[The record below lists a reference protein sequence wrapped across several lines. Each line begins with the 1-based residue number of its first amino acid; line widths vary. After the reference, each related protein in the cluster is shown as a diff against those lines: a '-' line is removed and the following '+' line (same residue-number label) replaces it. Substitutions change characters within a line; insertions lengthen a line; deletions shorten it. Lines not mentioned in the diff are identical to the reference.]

1 MTTHSHTVIRGM
13 GVWNALGS
21 SVTDCWQALQAG
33 HTGVAPLSDAWLS
46 GYLLSKTEQFE
57 VGYVPEFNTDSLFS
71 EWEKQRFDSRVRAV
85 LTVIRDAVTALPKDE
100 LARSRV
106 AVVVGTAVGM
116 RAPYKRLMEG
126 LKVYQT
132 GNLSELPRPH
142 HYASFVM
149 ENLPDTIFH
158 AVAHDLGVTLC
169 ESMVLSNICASGST
183 TIAHGHELIVQN
195 RVDVAIC
202 IGFDFFHPRQNRVF
216 GDLQLLSQTPCIPF
230 DRNRKG
236 FQIGEGIGVVV
247 LEREKGQDRHGEV
260 LGCGLASDAAHPT
273 SQDRSGKYYAKAI
286 QMALAEGGV
295 AEKVIHYVSVIGRGS
310 VTSDLKETNG
320 VMLAL
325 GPHAKQVPINSFIP
339 QTGYCFAASGMFGFV
354 FTMLQLHHKVLL
366 PTLNTTHIDPAIDM
380 PIICQQAMPFD
391 GQYAV
396 VSNDAF
402 MGGNA
407 AILVRKASA

>member
-1 MTTHSHTVIRGM
+1 MTTPRHSVVRGV
-13 GVWNALGS
+13 GVWNALGR
-21 SVTDCWQALQAG
+21 SVAACWDALQAG
-33 HTGVAPLSDAWLS
+33 KTGVAPLSDAWLS

-57 VGYVPEFNTDSLFS
+57 VGYVTDFNTDAVFS
-71 EWEKQRFDSRVRAV
+71 DAEQQRFDTRVRAV
-85 LTVIRDAVTALPKDE
+85 LTVVREALAGVTRDE
-100 LARSRV
+100 LAASRV

-116 RAPYKRLMEG
+116 RAPYKRLMDG

-149 ENLPDTIFH
+149 ENLPDTLFH
-158 AVAHDLGVTLC
+158 AVAHDLGVSLR
-169 ESMVLSNICASGST
+169 ESMVVSNICASGST
-183 TIAHGHELIVQN
+183 TIAHGHELIRQN

-216 GDLQLLSQTPCIPF
+216 GDLQLLSQSPCMPF
-230 DRNRKG
+230 DQHRKG

-247 LEREKGQDRHGEV
+247 LEREKGQPRYGEV

-273 SQDRSGKYYAKAI
+273 APDRSGKYYARAI
-286 QMALAEGGV
+286 QMALSEGGV
-295 AEKVIHYVSVIGRGS
+295 APTSIDYVSVIGRGS
-310 VTSDLKETNG
+310 VQSDLKETNG
-320 VMLAL
+320 TLLAL
-325 GPHAKQVPINSFIP
+325 GAHAKQIAINSFIP

-354 FTMLQLHHKVLL
+354 LTMMQFRHKVLL
-366 PTLNTTHIDPAIDM
+366 PTRHTTQVDPQIEM

-407 AILVRKASA
+407 ALVVRKASA